1 MWCVFYAIFWVMFR
15 FQLFC
20 RIIFQR
26 SWTTV
31 LLPIWKPRYL
41 LWLCPGPIWSLYCFC
56 ILNEDDNVIKSNGI
70 HRHCL
75 DWVQPL
81 GMNMNIKISI
91 CMGMVTV
98 RVLCFL
104 NARICTDTLAPYKN
118 LSIVILNFKAQK
130 LYRYCNLTRS
140 LTIFNWFF
148 CLWFDLVGCCYF
160 PIIILYFLIYLS
172 FLIQLDNVSGGLTE
186 WKGLLRDYWT
196 RFKSYCERTS
206 NVHIH
211 QVWLLSLLKAW
222 NLDI

>member
-1 MWCVFYAIFWVMFR
+1 MLLFCFKFYDLIQSMLVLASFALPKCYMMSHNICRAFYAIFWVMFR

-56 ILNEDDNVIKSNGI
+56 ILNEDDNVIKSNGT

-130 LYRYCNLTRS
+130 LYHYCNLTHH
-140 LTIFNWFF
+140 
-148 CLWFDLVGCCYF
+148 
-160 PIIILYFLIYLS
+160 
-172 FLIQLDNVSGGLTE
+172 
-186 WKGLLRDYWT
+186 LLEVPHN
-196 RFKSYCERTS
+196 F
-206 NVHIH
+206 
-211 QVWLLSLLKAW
+211 
-222 NLDI
+222 